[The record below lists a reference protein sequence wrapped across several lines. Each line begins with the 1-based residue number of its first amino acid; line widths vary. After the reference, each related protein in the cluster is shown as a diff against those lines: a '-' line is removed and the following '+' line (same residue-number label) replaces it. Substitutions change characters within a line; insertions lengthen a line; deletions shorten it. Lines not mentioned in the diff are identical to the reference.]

1 MGYVAFVLAVLVIY
15 LLTFQFLK
23 DKILNEVKLSHEIPF
38 KTFMRIS
45 WLTCINAILVVLM
58 VKGIWFMLFDEL
70 GITGRLFFVLISLVT
85 SIGYWMRRDILRHLV
100 KPTIDVGMEEKTI
113 VKVYKILLF
122 KDLSS
127 VFVIFAFTDWLVH

>member
-1 MGYVAFVLAVLVIY
+1 
-15 LLTFQFLK
+15 
-23 DKILNEVKLSHEIPF
+23 
-38 KTFMRIS
+38 MRIS

-85 SIGYWMRRDILRHLV
+85 SIGYWMRRDVLRHLV